1 MKNVLAFAIGAFALS
16 LATSAS
22 ALTASEREYKRGYA
36 DCAAGR
42 WDENQ
47 HGESYKKGCRAAE
60 DKRDTAGSQAPA
72 NAAAKPSAPEQKPA
86 PFMDASVPSRDK
98 QACVGAVK
106 KQTHNP
112 KVVVIGAVSSEANNE
127 VTLGVGP
134 QRAPWRCLVKRGKV
148 AEVMSQ
154 TNEGGL

>member
-1 MKNVLAFAIGAFALS
+1 MTHKVTPLVAILVLTVATGAA
-16 LATSAS
+16 AS
-22 ALTASEREYKRGYA
+22 TASQREYKRGYA

-60 DKRDTAGSQAPA
+60 DKRDAGAAAATEGAPA
-72 NAAAKPSAPEQKPA
+72 KPA
-86 PFMDASVPSRDK
+86 QTPAPLMDASVPGKDK
-98 QACVGAVK
+98 QACVRAVK
-106 KQTHNP
+106 KQTQNP
-112 KVVVIGAVSSEANNE
+112 KVVVIGAASSEANNV

-134 QRAPWRCLVKRGKV
+134 QRAPWRCLVKRGVV

-154 TNEGGL
+154 TDEGAL